1 MFCFYFIHIS
11 VFYGISNNVFHSKRA
26 KMPDWLSPI
35 HLQNNG
41 SFIKETNFQT
51 TQNSQ
56 KIHRH
61 VCIPT
66 QTCLIFIFIKTC
78 LY

>member
-66 QTCLIFIFIKTC
+66 QTCLILIFIKTC